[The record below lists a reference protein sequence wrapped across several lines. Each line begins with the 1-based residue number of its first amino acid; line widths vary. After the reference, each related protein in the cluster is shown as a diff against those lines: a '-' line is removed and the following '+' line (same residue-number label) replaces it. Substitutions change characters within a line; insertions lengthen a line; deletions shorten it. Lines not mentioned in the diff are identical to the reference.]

1 MKDIFQRSEMKKD
14 CLLVKSDYILPLML
28 PYLTADSNKRKKK
41 KSLIF
46 PRNISLSQHSFT
58 EKSLCFS
65 SDGASD
71 LS

>member
-1 MKDIFQRSEMKKD
+1 
-14 CLLVKSDYILPLML
+14 ML

-41 KSLIF
+41 KKKKSLIF
-46 PRNISLSQHSFT
+46 PRNISLSQQSFT